1 VERPRV
7 SVEPTLPD
15 SGPASAKPD
24 GVAATGPD
32 ASATTDT
39 GGSPAPRRRFNAAT
53 ISNSLFDMQ
62 SNSVLIAL
70 VLVLGLFAV
79 AHPSFFSLS
88 QIQIVLQSSVYVGV
102 MACGMAFLIAMRQLD
117 LSVSSI
123 LALTA
128 GIAAL
133 LMNQGWNPWL
143 AALVAII
150 AAGAMG
156 LFNGFLVQTIGIPAL
171 LATLATLYLYNGLND
186 GLTSSNTVDVGYTT
200 SEVQIHGNHAITSSF
215 FKVPTGNLI
224 GIPVAAWLMFAIA
237 AILTIVLR
245 YTPFGY
251 RVRSIGSNPE
261 AAMFSGISIPRVRY
275 QAFVLVGVVSGL
287 AGLLVLIFFKD
298 ADPSVGG
305 ADNLLAIAAVI
316 IGGTPMRGGSAS
328 VVGAMLGAIL
338 LSAVTSGLIYFNIS
352 ENWSQFGLGA
362 VILGAVSVDSIVRA
376 GRRRAP
382 LA

>member
-1 VERPRV
+1 
-7 SVEPTLPD
+7 
-15 SGPASAKPD
+15 
-24 GVAATGPD
+24 
-32 ASATTDT
+32 
-39 GGSPAPRRRFNAAT
+39 
-53 ISNSLFDMQ
+53 MQ

-102 MACGMAFLIAMRQLD
+102 IACGMAFLIAMRQLD

-143 AALVAII
+143 AAL
-150 AAGAMG
+150 AALVCAGGMG
-156 LFNGFLVQTIGIPAL
+156 LLNGFLVQTIGIPAL
-171 LATLATLYLYNGLND
+171 LATLATYYLYNGLND
-186 GLTSSNTVDVGYTT
+186 GLTSSNTVGVGYTT
-200 SEVQIHGNHAITSSF
+200 SEVPIPHNHAITSSF

-237 AILTIVLR
+237 AVLTIVLR

-261 AAMFSGISIPRVRY
+261 AAVFSGISLPRVRY

-316 IGGTPMRGGSAS
+316 IGGTPMRGGSAT
-328 VVGAMLGAIL
+328 VFGAMLGAIL
-338 LSAVTSGLIYFNIS
+338 LSAVTSGLVYFNIS
-352 ENWSQFGLGA
+352 ENWSQFALGA

-382 LA
+382 LS